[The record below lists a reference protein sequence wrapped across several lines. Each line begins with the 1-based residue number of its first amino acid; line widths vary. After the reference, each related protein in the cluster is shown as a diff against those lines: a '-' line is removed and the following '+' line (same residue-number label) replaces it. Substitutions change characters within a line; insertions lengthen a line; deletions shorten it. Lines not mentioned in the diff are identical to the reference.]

1 MRETYFRHGGFS
13 PCVSQLWWLPHLLAR
28 WSQHISIGSSSLTE
42 IWILELEDTVAL
54 VTAIAFL
61 DTDPWFFFFIL
72 ILDPWSRKVLASMIY
87 ILDTVALVTA
97 LAVLHMTPK
106 LWIISGCLLAGVFV
120 IISIFLLLLIFIITL
135 NVLYIFCHNLS
146 FILPC
151 NLYYRVQYKNQLLP
165 PDGKNHIF
173 IQTQTQTKGGGI
185 FFTLLSWAG
194 QRWPN
199 SFLSF

>member
-1 MRETYFRHGGFS
+1 
-13 PCVSQLWWLPHLLAR
+13 
-28 WSQHISIGSSSLTE
+28 
-42 IWILELEDTVAL
+42 
-54 VTAIAFL
+54 
-61 DTDPWFFFFIL
+61 
-72 ILDPWSRKVLASMIY
+72 MIY

-151 NLYYRVQYKNQLLP
+151 NLYYRKVLYTSLPGDPIQSIQLYYSITVLHP
-165 PDGKNHIF
+165 LYI
-173 IQTQTQTKGGGI
+173 
-185 FFTLLSWAG
+185 
-194 QRWPN
+194 
-199 SFLSF
+199 